1 MKVLVIED
9 APDVVK
15 VVSLCLE
22 LRWPDAT
29 ILSAAEGNKGL
40 ELIEK
45 QKPDIVILDLGL
57 PDMDGLDVL
66 REIRR
71 FSDVPIIVLT
81 VRDRDSDIARGLELG
96 ADDYMTKPF
105 SHIELQARVNAV
117 LRRAQGAAAANNEG
131 EFNSDNL
138 SINFATRK
146 VYLDRQPVSLTP
158 IEYNLLYY
166 LVRNAGRVV
175 THRTL
180 LNKVWGPEYT
190 DDSTDIIKVHIQ
202 HLRRKLKD
210 AAPEAPSI
218 IFTERGIGYR
228 FVNSA

>member
-9 APDVVK
+9 AIDVVK

-29 ILSAAEGNKGL
+29 ILSAAEGSKGL

-45 QKPDIVILDLGL
+45 EKPDLVILDLGL

-105 SHIELQARVNAV
+105 SHIELQARVNTV
-117 LRRAQGAAAANNEG
+117 LRRAQGAVTANNEG
-131 EFNSDNL
+131 EFNSGNL
-138 SINFATRK
+138 SINFASRE
-146 VYLDRQPVSLTP
+146 VYLDGQRVRLTP

-175 THRTL
+175 THRAL

-190 DDSTDIIKVHIQ
+190 DDSTDTIKVHIQ

-210 AAPEAPSI
+210 NPESPSLI
-218 IFTERGIGYR
+218 LTERGIGYR
-228 FVNSA
+228 FVNPS

>member
-1 MKVLVIED
+1 VKVLVIED
-9 APDVVK
+9 ADDVVK

-22 LRWPDAT
+22 LRWPDAS
-29 ILSAAEGNKGL
+29 ILSTAEGGKGL

-45 QKPDIVILDLGL
+45 ERPDIVILDLGL

-71 FSDVPIIVLT
+71 FSEVPVIVLT
-81 VRDRDSDIARGLELG
+81 VRDRDSDIAKGLELG

-105 SHIELQARVNAV
+105 SHIELQARVNTV
-117 LRRAQGAAAANNEG
+117 MRRAQGMAAAGNEG
-131 EFNSDNL
+131 EFSSDNL
-138 SINFATRK
+138 SINFASRE
-146 VYLDRQPVSLTP
+146 VYLDGQPLRLTP
-158 IEYNLLYY
+158 IEYILLYY

-180 LNKVWGPEYT
+180 LQKVWGPEYADEPT
-190 DDSTDIIKVHIQ
+190 DTIKVHIQ

-210 AAPEAPSI
+210 DPESPSSI
-218 IFTERGIGYR
+218 LTERGIGYR
-228 FVNSA
+228 FRNRG